1 MTIELPGFQRLVVRE
16 EPHEGVLIARND
28 LEAHPLLPTDQAV
41 IVNGSQPTPEHGAHS
56 FALLVAFRTDRIVV
70 LSV

>member
-16 EPHEGVLIARND
+16 QPHEGDLIERDD

-41 IVNGSQPTPEHGAHS
+41 IVNGSQPAPEHGAHR
-56 FALLVAFRTDRIVV
+56 FAVLVAFRTDRVVV
-70 LSV
+70 LGV